1 MAPRE
6 TSRLKSRPRSSG
18 RTRHITVV
26 GPGPYGLA
34 TAAHLRARHMPLRI
48 FGEPMAGWHSHMPK
62 GMFLK
67 SSPLSSSIAA
77 PEPGYEFADFRIAQG
92 AEPPCELEPIAVSEF
107 VQYGLW
113 FQRHWAAELER
124 TAVQR
129 IDAATHGDFRIKLES
144 GEEFDSP
151 AVIVAAG
158 VVPYAHVPAV
168 FTHLLAD
175 GLASHTADHTDFS
188 RFAGQHVAVVG
199 AGQSALE
206 SAALLY
212 ESGALPTV
220 VTRAPSIS
228 FGPPPRTRTLAQ
240 RSLRKRVMY
249 PNSLLGTGWPL
260 AACSHGPMAYRHLP
274 AWARDHFLH
283 TVLGPSGAWWLRH
296 RIDGHLPVLCG
307 RRVRAASLDR
317 ALGARLELV
326 SADGTSESVL
336 TDHVLIGTGYRV
348 DIGRLTMLSPQLR
361 RIVRTVSGAP
371 LLSADLESS
380 VPGLF
385 FTGLTAAPTFG
396 PLLRFVVGTGFAA
409 RHVCAALERRNAA
422 VLG

>member
-1 MAPRE
+1 VAPRE
-6 TSRLKSRPRSSG
+6 TSRLRSRPRSSG

-26 GPGPYGLA
+26 GSGPYGLA
-34 TAAHLRARHMPLRI
+34 TAAHLRARHIPLRV

-77 PEPGYEFADFRIAQG
+77 PEPGFEFADFRIAQG
-92 AEPPCELEPIAVSEF
+92 GEPPSELEPIAVSEF
-107 VQYGLW
+107 VRYGLW
-113 FQRHWAAELER
+113 FQRHWAADLEH

-129 IDAATHGDFRIKLES
+129 IDAATGGEFRITLES

-151 AVIVAAG
+151 AVVVAAG
-158 VVPYAHVPAV
+158 VVPYAHIPPV
-168 FTHLLAD
+168 FTPLVAD
-175 GLASHTADHTDFS
+175 GLASHTADHSDFS
-188 RFAGQHVAVVG
+188 RFAGRQVAIVG

-206 SAALLY
+206 SAALLH
-212 ESGALPTV
+212 EAGALPTI

-274 AWARDHFLH
+274 VRARDHFLH

-307 RRVRAASLDR
+307 RRVRSASLHG
-317 ALGARLELV
+317 AHGARLEV
-326 SADGTSESVL
+326 VTADGTPESIL
-336 TDHVLIGTGYRV
+336 ADHVLIGTGYRV

-361 RIVRTVSGAP
+361 RDVRTVSGAP
-371 LLSADLESS
+371 SLSADLESS

-409 RHVCAALERRNAA
+409 GQVCAALERRQAA
-422 VLG
+422 VFG